1 MATPTSPLTRSVG
14 SMTSAFQTL
23 LFAETFQL
31 TRSVGN
37 VTSMDVLTITQR
49 NISTH
54 TLRGERDLH
63 VYGTPHFVYISTH
76 TLRGE
81 RDIQYLNSFTLT
93 VNISTHTLR
102 GERDIVLYVI
112 QSI

>member
-63 VYGTPHFVYISTH
+63 VYGIPHFVYISTH

-93 VNISTHTLR
+93 VHISTHTLR